1 MLSKQLGLSKWC
13 EEKRDQT
20 QLHTRKLYWFMCCH
34 GRRDRKWNQK
44 RVVAGYKKDLE
55 SSHERLEQWKN
66 GNVSASERRILFT
79 KWLGDAWED
88 YSSNNQEQITAAFKR
103 CGMYNDIN
111 GRENHLVSVRKGFQY
126 TVPEKDSPP
135 EPVQKKKAKRKR
147 KEKPEEKPKKKK
159 VKRKRKAKEA
169 KKPRKRKRRRKN

>member
-1 MLSKQLGLSKWC
+1 
-13 EEKRDQT
+13 
-20 QLHTRKLYWFMCCH
+20 
-34 GRRDRKWNQK
+34 
-44 RVVAGYKKDLE
+44 
-55 SSHERLEQWKN
+55 
-66 GNVSASERRILFT
+66 
-79 KWLGDAWED
+79 
-88 YSSNNQEQITAAFKR
+88 
-103 CGMYNDIN
+103 MYNDIN

-169 KKPRKRKRRRKN
+169 KRIQERGREEGNIRREKKNRCL